1 MAKLELILPNKL
13 NTRDMCC
20 CIDSNITEQR
30 VILNSQHTG
39 AGYKASQIVTLN
51 NESYNLDIVIN
62 RLGDMLGGSAKIT
75 KVFHNKVI
83 DNVLDPQLSGYPQ
96 LPFAN
101 LWTGLKAYGI
111 GDSLSLALSDEA
123 STIPTTGPINSSVT
137 VTLSADIARL
147 STNVVEDSVTT
158 TFSLTGSDATGWTNS
173 GGGTVTA
180 KIIQSAEVLLY
191 PISMSNLN
199 VIPTP
204 GSITCSGNLKI
215 QPGVGR
221 SSISGTFNTPPLL
234 SDYNSKF
241 PWNNQI
247 ALVDSAILG
256 NGIFPYDAF
265 TLGLPDDYRMIVFIT
280 VSGVQ

>member
-1 MAKLELILPNKL
+1 MAKLELILPNQL

-20 CIDSNITEQR
+20 CLDSSITEQR
-30 VILNSQHTG
+30 IFINSEHTS
-39 AGYKASQIVTLN
+39 AGYKASQIITLN
-51 NESYNLDIVIN
+51 NENYNLNIAIN
-62 RLGDMLGGSAKIT
+62 RLGDMLGGNAKIT

-83 DNVLDPQLSGYPQ
+83 DNVLEPQLSGYPQ

-111 GDSLSLALSDEA
+111 GDFLSLALSGEA
-123 STIPTTGPINSSVT
+123 STQPATGPFNSSVT

-158 TFSLTGSDATGWTNS
+158 TFSLTGSDATGWTSS
-173 GGGTVTA
+173 GGGMVTA
-180 KIIQSAEVLLY
+180 KIIQSAGVLLY
-191 PISMSNLN
+191 PISVSNIN

-204 GSITCSGNLKI
+204 GSISCSGNLKM
-215 QPGVGR
+215 QPGLGQNP
-221 SSISGTFNTPPLL
+221 IGGTFHTTPLL

-247 ALVDSAILG
+247 ALVDSAVLG
-256 NGIFPYDAF
+256 NGLFFYDAV
-265 TLGLPDDYRMIVFIT
+265 TCGLPDDYRLIVFIA